1 MTHTKLIPTATP
13 PYIEKSKNSKPLYCR
28 LRIKREHYIL
38 RLSFIRMGIWLM
50 FFFFFFVKDPQPIT
64 AKAVDIE
71 VDEFLPEVNE
81 SNLFVLQNAG
91 EQAVL
96 LTATQPDDE
105 KSEELEI
112 PTELLIRDTIPE
124 IEEHLDSSSDDDD
137 CLTGPAV
144 TAVKQSHK
152 PTRTESDEI
161 EFKSG
166 YFKQNSSSSSDDD
179 SITRG
184 LSFQDLTQL
193 DGSATHNKD
202 STDSGAYV
210 DRKHKN
216 SMSTGSIVPNLM
228 SELVSWG
235 AENLIKYKLTQSLT
249 EGNGSGRK
257 HQTARPPDKHGNRMT
272 LSADSS
278 DDSEFEILTTD
289 ELNQETS

>member
-1 MTHTKLIPTATP
+1 MFVCLFVFKDAGPIP
-13 PYIEKSKNSKPLYCR
+13 
-28 LRIKREHYIL
+28 
-38 RLSFIRMGIWLM
+38 
-50 FFFFFFVKDPQPIT
+50 

-96 LTATQPDDE
+96 LTTTQPDDE

-112 PTELLIRDTIPE
+112 PAELLIRDTIPE
-124 IEEHLDSSSDDDD
+124 IEEHTDSSSDDDD

-144 TAVKQSHK
+144 TVVKQSHK
-152 PTRTESDEI
+152 SPRTESDEI

-193 DGSATHNKD
+193 DGSGSGNSVQLPATHNERM
-202 STDSGAYV
+202 TDSGAYV

-228 SELVSWG
+228 SDLVSWG

-257 HQTARPPDKHGNRMT
+257 HHTARPPDKQGNRMT

-289 ELNQETS
+289 ELNLETT